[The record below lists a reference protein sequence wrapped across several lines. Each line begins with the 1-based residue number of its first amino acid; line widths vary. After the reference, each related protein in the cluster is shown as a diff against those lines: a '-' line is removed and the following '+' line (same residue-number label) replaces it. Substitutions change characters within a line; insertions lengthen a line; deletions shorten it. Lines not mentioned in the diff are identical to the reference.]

1 MKKIL
6 TTPMQYKGR
15 SGSTG
20 RILLFFGLFFIFVSI
35 FLKII
40 SIIVGKDSSGFLK
53 SLYDLSIGSAPESLA
68 ALGVVIVFFSL
79 VLFFFSHQFS
89 KLADIADE
97 IENSE
102 EYCDEKT
109 E

>member
-40 SIIVGKDSSGFLK
+40 SVFIKSNSSGFLK
-53 SLYDLSIGSAPESLA
+53 SLYEVSISYIPESLA
-68 ALGVVIVFFSL
+68 ALGIVIVFFSL
-79 VLFFFSHQFS
+79 VLFFFCHQFS
-89 KLADIADE
+89 KLADIAEE

-102 EYCDEKT
+102 EYCEEKFD
-109 E
+109 